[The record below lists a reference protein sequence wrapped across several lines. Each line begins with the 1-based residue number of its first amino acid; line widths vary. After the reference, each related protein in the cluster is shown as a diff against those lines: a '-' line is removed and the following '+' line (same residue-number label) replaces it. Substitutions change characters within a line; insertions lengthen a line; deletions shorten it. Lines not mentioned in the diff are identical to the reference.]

1 MYVIVDPDVNVAI
14 DPASGIA
21 AEMDPSLPIAN
32 IAELSEGIEEIE
44 RAAIDLVDSLNPA
57 TVPYPS
63 YPNRE
68 GIYLNLGK
76 VSNAV
81 IGFILG
87 LAAVAILLIV
97 ILAGGL

>member
-14 DPASGIA
+14 NPVSGIA
-21 AEMDPSLPIAN
+21 AEMNPVQPIAN
-32 IAELSEGIEEIE
+32 IVELSDRIEEIE

-87 LAAVAILLIV
+87 LFAVATLLI
-97 ILAGGL
+97 LTGGL

>member
-32 IAELSEGIEEIE
+32 IAELADRIEEIE

-68 GIYLNLGK
+68 GIYLNLGR

-87 LAAVAILLIV
+87 LFAVAILLI
-97 ILAGGL
+97 LAGGL

>member
-21 AEMDPSLPIAN
+21 AEMNPVQPIAN

-57 TVPYPS
+57 TVSYPS

-68 GIYLNLGK
+68 GIYLNLGR

-81 IGFILG
+81 IGFIIG
-87 LAAVAILLIV
+87 LFAVAILLI
-97 ILAGGL
+97 LAGGL

>member
-1 MYVIVDPDVNVAI
+1 VDRIFTCGALNHVRDSRPGRKRRNR
-14 DPASGIA
+14 P
-21 AEMDPSLPIAN
+21 LPIAN

-81 IGFILG
+81 IGFIFG

>member
-14 DPASGIA
+14 DPVSGIA
-21 AEMDPSLPIAN
+21 AEMNPVQPIAN
-32 IAELSEGIEEIE
+32 IVELSDRIEEIE

-87 LAAVAILLIV
+87 LFAVATLLI
-97 ILAGGL
+97 LTGGL

>member
-1 MYVIVDPDVNVAI
+1 MYVIVDSDVNVAI
-14 DPASGIA
+14 DPVSGIA
-21 AEMDPSLPIAN
+21 AEMNPTQPIAN
-32 IAELSEGIEEIE
+32 IAELADRIEEIE

-87 LAAVAILLIV
+87 LAAVVILL